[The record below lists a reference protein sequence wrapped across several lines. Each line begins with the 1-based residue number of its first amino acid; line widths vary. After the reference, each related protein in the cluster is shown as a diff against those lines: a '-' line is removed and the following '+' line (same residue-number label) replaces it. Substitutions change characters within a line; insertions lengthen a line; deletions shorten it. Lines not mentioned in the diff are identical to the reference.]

1 MIVGVVATAV
11 APASAEPTVAELEK
25 QIDEKSHALEL
36 VVEQYNR
43 INEQL
48 TETRA
53 EIAELRQTLP
63 TLEQRAETAHGR
75 VADIAHTAYKT
86 GGITGRV
93 AGLNAILGGK
103 PGSELLSRLGTLQS
117 LAQVQQAEI
126 TDAQH
131 ITDARTTATA
141 TLQQQEE
148 IEAGRVLVLE
158 NQRKGIE
165 AELAKLNDLKIKAR
179 GTATTSGSRYTGPI
193 PSIAGSAGVAVT
205 FAYNAIG
212 TPYVFAAAGP
222 SGYDCS
228 GLTLAAWKAA
238 GKSLPHNAAM
248 QYNQTARINRSDLAP
263 GDLVFYSGLGHVA
276 LYVGDGKV
284 IHAPTFGDVVKLSNV
299 DMMPPYGYGR
309 VK

>member
-1 MIVGVVATAV
+1 MIVAMVATAGG
-11 APASAEPTVAELEK
+11 PAYAEPTVAELEK

-48 TETRA
+48 GTTRA
-53 EIAELRQTLP
+53 EIAELRQALP
-63 TLEQRAETAHGR
+63 TLEQRADAAHGR
-75 VADIAHTAYKT
+75 AADIAHTAYKT
-86 GGITGRV
+86 GGITGLTAV
-93 AGLNAILGGK
+93 LGGE
-103 PGSELLSRLGTLQS
+103 PGSDLLARLGTLDK
-117 LAQVQQAEI
+117 LARVQQAEI
-126 TDAQH
+126 TDAQQ
-131 ITDARTTATA
+131 TAAARTAATA
-141 TLQQQEE
+141 ALQRQED
-148 IEAGRVLVLE
+148 IEAGRALVLT

-179 GTATTSGSRYTGPI
+179 GSASTSGSRYTGTI

-228 GLTLAAWKAA
+228 GLTMAAWKAA
-238 GKSLPHNAAM
+238 GKSLPHNAEM

-263 GDLVFYSGLGHVA
+263 GDLVFYSDLGHVA

-284 IHAPTFGDVVKLSNV
+284 IHAPTFGDVVKISNV

-309 VK
+309 IK